1 MAKQSDARVTG
12 FDTQGT
18 MSSVSDRDME
28 SNIKETQRQEKKI
41 PKNNLGMGTD
51 KPISQIKGSVRNS
64 TKATDEGR
72 REHQPKHCDNN
83 GHDEATYQSVIN
95 NVNNVQK

>member
-1 MAKQSDARVTG
+1 
-12 FDTQGT
+12 
-18 MSSVSDRDME
+18 
-28 SNIKETQRQEKKI
+28 
-41 PKNNLGMGTD
+41 MGTD

>member
-28 SNIKETQRQEKKI
+28 SNIKETQRQEKK
-41 PKNNLGMGTD
+41 N
-51 KPISQIKGSVRNS
+51 
-64 TKATDEGR
+64 TKE
-72 REHQPKHCDNN
+72 
-83 GHDEATYQSVIN
+83 
-95 NVNNVQK
+95 